1 MGGERVAIC
10 RPYWTSVGT
19 MVGFWKHKFE
29 QKPWDTVQAQW
40 IPECDPVQE
49 VEVFAQG
56 AQAPARR
63 IGICRRTTA
72 SSATSGSE
80 WYGADRPKWIGAFS
94 EGSTPEYITGEYPG
108 DYGWDTAGISSDPEQ
123 YEAYREIEV
132 IHSRWAM
139 IGSIGC
145 ITPEIIAKYGGVT
158 IGEPVWFKAGAQMF
172 SEGGI
177 DYIGNPNIV
186 HAQSINAV
194 VFFQVAI
201 MAPAEGYRV
210 AGGPIGEASDKI
222 YPGEKF
228 DSIGFAEDP
237 DTFSEIKVKEI
248 KNGRIAQF
256 SMIGM
261 YVQAITTGQ
270 GPAENWATH
279 VAAPENNAWNYA
291 TKFTPGFEEVNFFD
305 EVCCGYFDEI
315 IANTVASSIG
325 IIEAEETEFDEF
337 DTPT

>member
-1 MGGERVAIC
+1 MGSKR
-10 RPYWTSVGT
+10 T
-19 MVGFWKHKFE
+19 FE
-29 QKPWDTVQAQW
+29 AT
-40 IPECDPVQE
+40 
-49 VEVFAQG
+49 F
-56 AQAPARR
+56 
-63 IGICRRTTA
+63 RRTTA
-72 SSATSGSE
+72 SSAASGSE
-80 WYGADRPKWIGAFS
+80 WYGADRSKWIGSFS
-94 EGSTPEYITGEYPG
+94 EDSTPAYITGEYPG

-132 IHSRWAM
+132 IHCRWAM

-145 ITPEIIAKYGGVT
+145 ITPEIIAKYGGVA

-270 GPAENWATH
+270 GPVENWATH

-291 TKFTPGFEEVNFFD
+291 TKFTPGFSRPLPS
-305 EVCCGYFDEI
+305 
-315 IANTVASSIG
+315 VALRVRCLNPSSQG
-325 IIEAEETEFDEF
+325 VATLDL
-337 DTPT
+337 

>member
-1 MGGERVAIC
+1 MPCIFFSESTHMPTQTRSTAMARTASSTAQIVA
-10 RPYWTSVGT
+10 T
-19 MVGFWKHKFE
+19 
-29 QKPWDTVQAQW
+29 KPNGNRNA
-40 IPECDPVQE
+40 
-49 VEVFAQG
+49 G
-56 AQAPARR
+56 APANHPQTATV
-63 IGICRRTTA
+63 RRTTA
-72 SSATSGSE
+72 SSAASGSE
-80 WYGADRPKWIGAFS
+80 WYGADRPKWIGPFS
-94 EGSTPEYITGEYPG
+94 EDSTPAYITGEYPG

-145 ITPEIIAKYGGVT
+145 ITPEIIAKYGGVA
-158 IGEPVWFKAGAQMF
+158 INEPVWFKAGSQMF

-177 DYIGNPNIV
+177 DYIGNANIV

-270 GPAENWATH
+270 GPVENWATH
-279 VAAPENNAWNYA
+279 IAAPENNAWNYA
-291 TKFTPGFEEVNFFD
+291 TKFTPGF
-305 EVCCGYFDEI
+305 
-315 IANTVASSIG
+315 
-325 IIEAEETEFDEF
+325 
-337 DTPT
+337 

>member
-1 MGGERVAIC
+1 MSSTARSTAMTRSSTVVFSG
-10 RPYWTSVGT
+10 
-19 MVGFWKHKFE
+19 
-29 QKPWDTVQAQW
+29 KPNGNRNGDTPNGRRNGAGAPNHPQTAQNPNHPQTETKTFSTVR
-40 IPECDPVQE
+40 ISADQSPM
-49 VEVFAQG
+49 
-56 AQAPARR
+56 PATA
-63 IGICRRTTA
+63 RRTTA
-72 SSATSGSE
+72 SSAASGSE
-80 WYGADRPKWIGAFS
+80 WYGADRPKWIGPFS
-94 EGSTPEYITGEYPG
+94 EDSTPAYITGEYPG

-145 ITPEIIAKYGGVT
+145 ITPEIIAKYGGVAVN
-158 IGEPVWFKAGAQMF
+158 EPVWFKAGSQMF

-201 MAPAEGYRV
+201 MGPAEGYRV

-248 KNGRIAQF
+248 KNGRILL
-256 SMIGM
+256 
-261 YVQAITTGQ
+261 
-270 GPAENWATH
+270 
-279 VAAPENNAWNYA
+279 
-291 TKFTPGFEEVNFFD
+291 
-305 EVCCGYFDEI
+305 
-315 IANTVASSIG
+315 
-325 IIEAEETEFDEF
+325 
-337 DTPT
+337 

>member
-1 MGGERVAIC
+1 MAAATRSTAAIGGYNNTQNIRSAAGNGGYNNTQNIHTAPVAI
-10 RPYWTSVGT
+10 
-19 MVGFWKHKFE
+19 
-29 QKPWDTVQAQW
+29 
-40 IPECDPVQE
+40 
-49 VEVFAQG
+49 
-56 AQAPARR
+56 
-63 IGICRRTTA
+63 RRTTA
-72 SSATSGSE
+72 SSAASGSE
-80 WYGADRPKWIGAFS
+80 WYGADRPKWIGPFS
-94 EGSTPEYITGEYPG
+94 EDSTPAYITGEYPG

-145 ITPEIIAKYGGVT
+145 ITPEIIAKYGGVA
-158 IGEPVWFKAGAQMF
+158 INEPVWFKAGAQMF

-210 AGGPIGEASDKI
+210 AGGPIGEAADKI

-270 GPAENWATH
+270 GPVENWATH

-291 TKFTPGFEEVNFFD
+291 TKFTPGFSETLNNTQN
-305 EVCCGYFDEI
+305 I
-315 IANTVASSIG
+315 PMATRTRSKKLLHANASLHR
-325 IIEAEETEFDEF
+325 T
-337 DTPT
+337 